1 MEWRCDML
9 ARTKEIRRQ
18 HPGPCCG
25 VGRPTSLKAR
35 TLPRQV
41 LTGIAFPC
49 YVWHATVLH
58 ATDSRTRQHHRW
70 LGLQR
75 QNLCG
80 STNALARLS
89 YSATDRDSLAIPFSW
104 PDLVGIT
111 QVSANAQ
118 PHHSVHAF
126 RHDTVFARQNHLKRH
141 ENRTAGFPR
150 KMISSSKT
158 F

>member
-1 MEWRCDML
+1 MERRYDML
-9 ARTKEIRRQ
+9 ARTKEISHQ
-18 HPGPCCG
+18 HPGPCCS
-25 VGRPTSLKAR
+25 VGRPSSLKAR

-41 LTGIAFPC
+41 LTWIAFPC
-49 YVWHATVLH
+49 YVWNAKVLR
-58 ATDSRTRQHHRW
+58 AIDSRTRQHHRW

-75 QNLCG
+75 LNLCG

-89 YSATDRDSLAIPFSW
+89 YSATDRDSLAIPSPW

-111 QVSANAQ
+111 QVSTYAQ
-118 PHHSVHAF
+118 PHHSFHAF
-126 RHDTVFARQNHLKRH
+126 RHDTVLARQNHLKRH